1 MKRAIINMQ
10 IIVHELKDHELREV
24 VSKEV
29 MKNNGVPQSTL
40 VHFDGNDEE
49 EVLRKVREWIALT
62 KP

>member
-40 VHFDGNDEE
+40 VHFDGADEE

-62 KP
+62 KI